1 MPTFTGP
8 DGVRLCYEIVGEGPP
23 LLLHLGSGC
32 DSTLWQRAGYLEP
45 LSKSYR
51 CIVFDHRGHGRSD
64 KPRGPE
70 ANHVNRY
77 VADVV
82 ALQDHAGIGRSAF
95 WGYSAAIA
103 VGLKLALDHPT
114 RVTALVGSGG
124 MGQAT
129 PEQIREVV
137 ASRVAELRQYGWEKL
152 LDRFDTQEPEPVP
165 EWMKQQI
172 RATDTQ
178 QFIDWFLALP
188 DWDWDDWASLP
199 QIANCPV
206 RQPVMAQ
213 DDGVEEGGET
223 GLAPGHMLRLVA
235 QRRPDRGRGVAIDD
249 FQILGH
255 RALPLLVKQ
264 ARPFE
269 RPYGGWAKRALGR

>member
-70 ANHVNRY
+70 ANHLDRY

-95 WGYSAAIA
+95 WGYSAGIS

-114 RVTALVGSGG
+114 RVSAMVGSGG

-129 PEQIREVV
+129 PEQIRELV

-152 LDRFDTQEPEPVP
+152 LDRFDKQEPEPVP
-165 EWMKQQI
+165 EWMKEQI

-199 QIANCPV
+199 QIATPTLFMVGELEDPKDETARAAGLMPNATRV
-206 RQPVMAQ
+206 RIPGQGHINAFLKSAVVLPEVTAF
-213 DDGVEEGGET
+213 
-223 GLAPGHMLRLVA
+223 LAR
-235 QRRPDRGRGVAIDD
+235 Q
-249 FQILGH
+249 
-255 RALPLLVKQ
+255 KS
-264 ARPFE
+264 
-269 RPYGGWAKRALGR
+269 